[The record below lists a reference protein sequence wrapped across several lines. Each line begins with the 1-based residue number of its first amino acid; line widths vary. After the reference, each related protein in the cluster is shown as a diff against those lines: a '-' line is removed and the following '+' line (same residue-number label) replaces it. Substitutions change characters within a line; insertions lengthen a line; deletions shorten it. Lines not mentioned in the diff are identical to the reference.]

1 MSAITVKIRS
11 SIGSTF
17 ELQIQPDALTV
28 SDLKELL
35 TQHFAG
41 TTATDLRLVYS
52 GRILKDP
59 DMVSTYSKLLWR
71 QHASLPICSLF
82 TSSIDIRDGHVIH
95 VVKSGS
101 SKAQESSSPS
111 STAQTSTTP
120 TSPSTDT
127 TQQTRSPANP
137 PFPGGLGGL
146 ESLGGNMPD
155 PEVMRTMMESPMMQ
169 SMMNNP
175 ELMRSIMM
183 SNPQI
188 RAMVEQNPEIGHVIN
203 DPNFLRQSMQ
213 MMRNPELMREMQ
225 RNNDRALS
233 NIEAIPGGFN
243 HLRRM
248 YSTLQDPLES
258 AARSTGSDSEEA
270 NQRLAERL
278 NVQNIPENQLNTQAL
293 PNPWAPSSNSRQ
305 TSPATQASSTANPFA
320 ALGGGIGDLPS
331 PFFNMSPANSAN
343 SGDQNNNYN
352 NNNTTSTTNPPP
364 LWMNPDF
371 LQFSMRM
378 QQMMQQQQQQ
388 QPQSGGVTGN
398 NSSTPFPLFN
408 PFGMQQP
415 STTNTTPSQPPEQR
429 FASQIT
435 QLEEMGFS
443 ERDRN
448 VRALLATGGD
458 VQAAIE
464 YLLSQ

>member
-1 MSAITVKIRS
+1 MTNITVKIRS
-11 SIGSTF
+11 STGSTF
-17 ELQIQPDALTV
+17 DIELDPEVLTV
-28 SDLKELL
+28 YELKELL
-35 TQHFAG
+35 VKSIP
-41 TTATDLRLVYS
+41 TTTPDGLRLVYS
-52 GRILKDP
+52 GRILKDL
-59 DMVSTYSKLLWR
+59 DNVSSYN
-71 QHASLPICSLF
+71 
-82 TSSIDIRDGHVIH
+82 IRDGHVIH
-95 VVKSGS
+95 VVKTASNQS
-101 SKAQESSSPS
+101 QQESTSSAQPS
-111 STAQTSTTP
+111 AATSQPANTSTGA
-120 TSPSTDT
+120 S
-127 TQQTRSPANP
+127 QRSPFA
-137 PFPGGLGGL
+137 GLGGM
-146 ESLGGNMPD
+146 GGFAAGTGGGGMPD
-155 PEVMRTMMESPMMQ
+155 PEMMRGLMESPMMQ
-169 SMMNNP
+169 SMLNNP

-203 DPNFLRQSMQ
+203 DPSFLRQSMQ

-258 AARSTGSDSEEA
+258 AAHPPSRESEEA

-278 NVQNIPENQLNTQAL
+278 NVQHIPENQINTQAL
-293 PNPWAPSSNSRQ
+293 PNPWASNNANRSTAQ
-305 TSPATQASSTANPFA
+305 APASEATGSQAAANPFA
-320 ALGGGIGDLPS
+320 ALGGSGGGGLPPFLNFGTPATGS
-331 PFFNMSPANSAN
+331 PQNNSAN
-343 SGDQNNNYN
+343 NSNNSSNIPS
-352 NNNTTSTTNPPP
+352 NTPY
-364 LWMNPDF
+364 WMNPEL

-388 QPQSGGVTGN
+388 GSGQSGNTQSTPFFNPFSVAQP
-398 NSSTPFPLFN
+398 SSTP
-408 PFGMQQP
+408 
-415 STTNTTPSQPPEQR
+415 SEPPEQR

-448 VRALLATGGD
+448 IRALLATGGD

-464 YLLSQ
+464 YLLTQ